1 MEIEGGGAKTILLPN
16 SDLHHSNASN
26 FEMENATTDDRRN
39 GDDVMVMMVMMVMMS
54 QTTDNRK

>member
-26 FEMENATTDDRRN
+26 FEWKMRQQTTDATE
-39 GDDVMVMMVMMVMMS
+39 MMVMMVMMS